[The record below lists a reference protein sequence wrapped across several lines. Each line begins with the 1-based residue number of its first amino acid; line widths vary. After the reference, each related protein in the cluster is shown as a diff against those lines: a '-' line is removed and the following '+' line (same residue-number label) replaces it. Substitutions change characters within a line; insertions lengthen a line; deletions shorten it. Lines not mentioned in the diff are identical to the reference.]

1 MDLRETKIYLPE
13 EQFNIAKETAKE
25 KGITV
30 SEYFRDIL
38 SKQSGVEV
46 KIDFADIDE
55 YSMKMEELV
64 NQLSGI
70 CATIYRTNK
79 AYEQDVQEILRIAKK
94 LDEQSDDIWRFVMD
108 ARTNLY
114 DDTRKKLY
122 GKVSENGYKRRRK
135 NAYSETKKQKKQ
147 SREMYD

>member
-1 MDLRETKIYLPE
+1 MKEIRVNLPD
-13 EQFNIAKETAKE
+13 EQYDAVKEITQE
-25 KGITV
+25 KGITI
-30 SEYFRDIL
+30 SEYFRDLL
-38 SKQSGVEV
+38 SKQSGIEV
-46 KIDFADIDE
+46 RIDFADIDS
-55 YSMKMEELV
+55 YSMEMEQLV

-94 LDEQSDDIWRFVMD
+94 LDEQSDDIWRFVTD

-135 NAYSETKKQKKQ
+135 NTYSEVKKPKKV